1 MAKIIPSE
9 ENSIFALDIGTRT
22 VIGVVALV
30 ESGLLR
36 VVAQHMVEHGSRS
49 MFDGQIHDIPKV
61 ADTVLEV
68 KRVLEKKV
76 GFKLNKAAIAAAGR
90 SLVTKQ
96 CHAEMDIDDHV
107 EIDGTMVNSL
117 EIAGI
122 RSAHQEVDTA
132 VAGNT
137 EKFYCVGYSVVKYYL
152 NNYPVTNLIG
162 HRGKI
167 IGADVLATFLPE
179 SVVNGLYAVLGRVG
193 LEPVNL
199 TLEPIAAI
207 EVLIPESMRLLNLAL
222 IDIGAGTSDIAIT
235 RKGSVVS
242 YGMVPVAGDEI
253 TEAVAETLLVDFNW
267 AEKIKRSLENGGKI
281 VYKDVLGIET
291 TVAAAEVA
299 AVIEPVLDKL
309 AGEIAGSIMNLNGG
323 EPPRT
328 IFCVGGGSRLP
339 ALTDKLAE
347 KLGIEAQKVAVRGR
361 AAIQNLT
368 VDEEGLDGPEG
379 VTVVGIAT
387 VAIKKLGQNFVTIKV
402 DGKEFSLFNS
412 KDLNVSNALS
422 LLEFNPRDLIGYNG
436 KDLKFT
442 LNGRPE
448 VVYGGLASPAEIY
461 INGEKA
467 NLKTAIKDGDEINVL
482 KAGAGADA
490 RAYARDFLEG
500 LAGVSITLD
509 GEPRV
514 IEPVCMINGKLSSYD
529 TEIMNGDHL
538 EIKTVKTLG
547 ELFEKVDLTDQV
559 IHVNG
564 VEATLEHVLQDG
576 DDVRLV
582 KKKLSDNE
590 SDDTGVDR
598 SEAGQPSGEVV
609 SVTVN
614 GKKVNLSGKKHY
626 IFVDV
631 LNHIDLEPAAHTGLP
646 VLRLNGAPAGFTDA
660 LEEGDS
666 VEIYWR

>member
-9 ENSIFALDIGTRT
+9 ENTIFALDIGTRT

-30 ESGLLR
+30 ESGRLR
-36 VVAQHMVEHGSRS
+36 VVAQYIVEHESRS
-49 MFDGQIHDIPKV
+49 MYDGQIHDIPKV

-68 KRVLEKKV
+68 KRVLEKKL
-76 GFKLNKAAIAAAGR
+76 GFKLTKAAIAAAGR

-96 CHAEMDIDDHV
+96 CRAEIEIDDQL
-107 EIDGTMVNSL
+107 EIDSTVVNSL

-122 RSAHQEVDTA
+122 RSAHQEIDTG
-132 VAGNT
+132 VAGSP
-137 EKFYCVGYSVVKYYL
+137 EKFYCVGYSIVKYYL

-162 HRGKI
+162 HRGKVI
-167 IGADVLATFLPE
+167 SADVLTTFLPE

-253 TEAVAETLLVDFNW
+253 TEAIAEALLVDFNW
-267 AEKIKRSLENGGKI
+267 AEQIKRAVEKGGKI
-281 VYKDVLGIET
+281 VYKDILGIEN
-291 TVAAAEVA
+291 TVTAAEVA
-299 AVIEPVLDKL
+299 GVIEPVLDKL
-309 AGEIAGSIMNLNGG
+309 TGEIAGSIMNLNGG

-339 ALTDKLAE
+339 ALTGKLAE

-422 LLEFNPRDLIGYNG
+422 LLEFNPRDLIGHNG

-467 NLKTAIKDGDEINVL
+467 SLKTAIKDGDEINVL
-482 KAGAGADA
+482 KAGTGADA

-500 LAGVSITLD
+500 QEGISITLN

-564 VEATLEHVLQDG
+564 VEATLEHVLMDG
-576 DDVRLV
+576 DDVWLV
-582 KKKLSDNE
+582 KKKLTDTE
-590 SDDTGVDR
+590 SANMGVDK
-598 SEAGQPSGEVV
+598 SGAGKPGEVV

-614 GKKVNLSGKKHY
+614 GKKINLTGKKQY

-631 LNHIDLEPAAHTGLP
+631 LNHIELDPAAHTSPP
-646 VLRLNGAPAGFTDA
+646 VLRLNGAAARFTDA
-660 LEEGDS
+660 LEEGD
-666 VEIYWR
+666 VIEIYWR

>member
-30 ESGLLR
+30 ESGRLR

-68 KRVLEKKV
+68 KRFLEKKL
-76 GFKLNKAAIAAAGR
+76 GFKLTKAAIAAAGR
-90 SLVTKQ
+90 SLITKQ
-96 CHAEMDIDDHV
+96 CRAEIEIDDQL
-107 EIDGTMVNSL
+107 EIDNTVVNSL

-122 RSAHQEVDTA
+122 RNAHQEIDTG
-132 VAGNT
+132 VAGSP
-137 EKFYCVGYSVVKYYL
+137 EKFYCVGYSIVKYYL

-162 HRGKI
+162 HRGKVI
-167 IGADVLATFLPE
+167 SADVLATFLPE

-253 TEAVAETLLVDFNW
+253 TEAIAEALLVDFNW
-267 AEKIKRSLENGGKI
+267 AEQIKRAMEKGGEI
-281 VYKDVLGIET
+281 VYKDILGIEN
-291 TVAAAEVA
+291 TVTADEVA
-299 AVIEPVLDKL
+299 GVIEPVLDKL
-309 AGEIAGSIMNLNGG
+309 TGEIAEAIMNLNGG

-339 ALTDKLAE
+339 VLTGKLAE

-361 AAIQNLT
+361 SAIQNLI

-422 LLEFNPRDLIGYNG
+422 LLDFNPRDLIGRNG

-442 LNGRPE
+442 LDGRPE

-467 NLKTAIKDGDEINVL
+467 NLKTTIKDGDEINVL

-490 RAYARDFLEG
+490 RAFVRDFLEG
-500 LAGVSITLD
+500 RESVSIILD

-514 IEPVCMINGKLSSYD
+514 VEPACFINGKLSSYD
-529 TEIMNGDHL
+529 SEIMNGDQL
-538 EIKTVKTLG
+538 EIKTVKTIG
-547 ELFEKVDLTDQV
+547 ELFENVDLTDQLV
-559 IHVNG
+559 QVNG
-564 VEATLEHVLQDG
+564 VEATLEYVLKDG

-582 KKKLSDNE
+582 KKKLPGAENAE
-590 SDDTGVDR
+590 MGADR
-598 SEAGQPSGEVV
+598 SRAGRPGGVV

-614 GKKVNLSGKKHY
+614 GKKIDLAGKKRY

-631 LNHIDLEPAAHTGLP
+631 LNYIELEPAAHTSPP
-646 VLRLNGAPAGFTDA
+646 VLRLNGAPAGFTDE
-660 LEEGDS
+660 LEEGD
-666 VEIYWR
+666 VIEIYWR

>member
-30 ESGLLR
+30 ESGRLR

-61 ADTVLEV
+61 VDTVLEV
-68 KRVLEKKV
+68 KRVLEKKL
-76 GFKLNKAAIAAAGR
+76 GFKLTKAAIAAAGR
-90 SLVTKQ
+90 SLVTRQ
-96 CHAEMDIDDHV
+96 CRAAIEIDDQV
-107 EIDGTMVNSL
+107 EIDSTVVNSL

-122 RSAHQEVDTA
+122 RSARQEIDNDSMD
-132 VAGNT
+132 GNS
-137 EKFYCVGYSVVKYYL
+137 EKLYCVGYSIVKYYL

-162 HRGKI
+162 HRGKMI
-167 IGADVLATFLPE
+167 SADVLATFLPE

-199 TLEPIAAI
+199 TLEPIASI
-207 EVLIPESMRLLNLAL
+207 EVLIPENMRLLNLAL

-253 TEAVAETLLVDFNW
+253 TEAIAEALLVDFNW
-267 AEKIKRSLENGGKI
+267 AEQIKRSLEKGGEI
-281 VYKDVLGIET
+281 VYEDILGMENTIT
-291 TVAAAEVA
+291 AAELA
-299 AVIEPVLDKL
+299 DLIEPVLDKL
-309 AGEIAGSIMNLNGG
+309 TGEIAGLIMRLNGG

-328 IFCVGGGSRLP
+328 IFCVGGGARLP
-339 ALTDKLAE
+339 ALTGKLAE

-361 AAIQNLT
+361 DAVRNLI
-368 VDEEGLDGPEG
+368 VDEEGLSGPEG

-402 DGKEFSLFNS
+402 DGKEFSLFNV
-412 KDLNVSNALS
+412 KDLSVSNALS
-422 LLEFNPRDLIGYNG
+422 LLEFNPRDLIGHNG

-448 VVYGGLASPAEIY
+448 VVYGSLASPAEIY

-467 NLKTAIKDGDEINVL
+467 NLKAKIKDGDEINIL
-482 KAGAGADA
+482 KAGSGADA
-490 RAYARDFLEG
+490 RALARDFLEG
-500 LAGVSITLD
+500 REGTGIILD

-514 IEPVCMINGKLSSYD
+514 VGPVYIINGKVSPGE
-529 TEIMNGDHL
+529 TELKNGDQL
-538 EIKTVKTLG
+538 EIKTAITIG
-547 ELFEKVDLTDQV
+547 ELIEQFELAGHS
-559 IHVNG
+559 IRVNG
-564 VEATLEHVLQDG
+564 VEVTPEYVLQDG
-576 DDVRLV
+576 DEVSLV
-582 KKKLSDNE
+582 AE
-590 SDDTGVDR
+590 S
-598 SEAGQPSGEVV
+598 AGAGAGASGAGPPGEVV
-609 SVTVN
+609 TVTLN
-614 GKKVNLSGKKHY
+614 GKKINLTGKKQY

-631 LNHIDLEPAAHTGLP
+631 LNHMEMAPAAHTSPP
-646 VLRLNGAPAGFTDA
+646 VLRLNGAAARFTDA

-666 VEIYWR
+666 VEIYWP